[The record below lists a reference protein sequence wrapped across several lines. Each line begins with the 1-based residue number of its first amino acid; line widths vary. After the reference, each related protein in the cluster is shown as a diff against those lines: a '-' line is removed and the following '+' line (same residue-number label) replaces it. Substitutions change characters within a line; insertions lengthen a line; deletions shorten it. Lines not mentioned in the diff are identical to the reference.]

1 MHIDYCAKHSIAI
14 IGGGFAGALTALKL
28 LDRAEVPLAIT
39 IIEPREELGRGV
51 AYSTTEPVH
60 LVNGPAEIFSLYP
73 EEPDHLVRWL
83 AENGAANG
91 WQPPSDIASSSPPRY
106 LYGTYVRD
114 ELKRA
119 VREAHSLSTF
129 RHVRS
134 AAAKLISAPHKISI
148 TTTDGTM
155 IEADEAVLALGVF
168 QAELQKQEAAVASH
182 FRFAANPWE
191 PAALDRLVDC
201 GELLLIGS
209 SLSMVDAVA
218 GMEARGYRGKYRV
231 ISRRGQFVEGRRA
244 AEAARDFLADRPLP
258 ATARALLSAVK
269 AERRAIA
276 TAGGDW
282 QGLPLAIRPYVLPLW
297 QAANDRERLR
307 FGRHLRAF
315 WDVTAH
321 RSAPESNGTL
331 QNVIAEGRLTHGAA
345 KLLGLVRRRDRIAA
359 TLRTRKGTEEQLF
372 DGVIDCRG
380 HQLHDWRRIRDPFVK
395 SLLDGGEVRPHSTG
409 FGIDATPE
417 GDIISDEGR
426 IHRNFSAIGHPLR
439 GVAWESSSITE
450 QRAQAIALAE
460 RILAKITPAVS
471 VATTLR
477 ADALLKQFS

>member
-1 MHIDYCAKHSIAI
+1 MHIDHYAKHSIVI

-28 LDRAEVPLAIT
+28 LDRAEVPLSIT
-39 IIEPREELGRGV
+39 IIEPRGELGRGV

-73 EEPDHLVRWL
+73 EESHHLVRWL
-83 AENGAANG
+83 EENGPANG
-91 WQPPSDIASSSPPRY
+91 WQLPADAAMSSPPRY

-114 ELKRA
+114 ELNRA
-119 VREAHSLSTF
+119 IRQAHARSTF
-129 RHVRS
+129 RHIRS
-134 AAAKLISAPHKISI
+134 AAAKLVSAPHKISV
-148 TTTDGTM
+148 TTADGTS
-155 IEADEAVLALGVF
+155 IEADEVVLALGVF
-168 QAELQKQEAAVASH
+168 QAEPLPREAPVASH
-182 FRFAANPWE
+182 FRFAANPWD

-201 GELLLIGS
+201 RELLLIGS

-218 GMEARGYRGKYRV
+218 SMEARGYRGKYRV
-231 ISRRGQFVEGRRA
+231 ISRRGQFVEGRRN

-258 ATARALLSAVK
+258 TTARSLLSAVK

-276 TAGGDW
+276 AAGGDW

-297 QAANDRERLR
+297 QQANDQERLR

-321 RSAPESNGTL
+321 RSAPESNGTV
-331 QNVIAEGRLTHGAA
+331 QAVIAKGRLSHEAA
-345 KLLGLVRRRDRIAA
+345 RLLGLTPCGDRIEAA
-359 TLRTRKGTEEQLF
+359 IRTRRGDERQIL
-372 DGVIDCRG
+372 DGVINCRG
-380 HQLHDWRRIRDPFVK
+380 HQLHDWRRIRDPFVE

-417 GDIISDEGR
+417 GDIISEEGR
-426 IHRNFSAIGHPLR
+426 IHRNLSAIGHPLR

-450 QRAQAIALAE
+450 QRTQAIALAE
-460 RILAKITPAVS
+460 RILGKITPAVS
-471 VATTLR
+471 VA
-477 ADALLKQFS
+477 S